1 MHSRGCDWGGRYS
14 RQSRGSRRSGGCAW
28 TPGILGRAQTCT
40 DRNGMGDSRSTRAVQ
55 GEPGA
60 RSVPPSARNKG
71 LALAMLLL
79 YDGYGG
85 EYVVP
90 GRGGEDTR
98 LTLRSRLSSSSRLL
112 GREAPGTTGRE
123 SQSLIGSDR
132 RGEQRRKRRSRLW
145 TCARLPHRPSPSLT
159 CTPSHALSLKTS
171 KAAVSTSG
179 LTPFLRG
186 L

>member
-1 MHSRGCDWGGRYS
+1 
-14 RQSRGSRRSGGCAW
+14 
-28 TPGILGRAQTCT
+28 
-40 DRNGMGDSRSTRAVQ
+40 MGDSRSTRAVQ

-112 GREAPGTTGRE
+112 GREAPGTAGRE
-123 SQSLIGSDR
+123 SRGTASLGSCQSGRDGDGSDR
-132 RGEQRRKRRSRLW
+132 AADL
-145 TCARLPHRPSPSLT
+145 
-159 CTPSHALSLKTS
+159 LSLSFSRIYNTS
-171 KAAVSTSG
+171 LDLRLVHLSLSSLSSSFSSHQYDLLILILSIPHPPLLPPLSPLPPPFSPLTS
-179 LTPFLRG
+179 LVLPLS
-186 L
+186 LLN